1 MFKVEEVKIEKPKKE
16 EKKEKKE
23 EKVVAKVIQNLFPS
37 LKPSCSQYKVNV
49 SLALWYGNKWLDHGK
64 KTK

>member
-23 EKVVAKVIQNLFPS
+23 EKVAAKVKQNLFPS
-37 LKPSCSQYKVNV
+37 LKPKGV
-49 SLALWYGNKWLDHGK
+49 GGK
-64 KTK
+64 IQPSRTRAKFYNEKKFFILQ

>member
-23 EKVVAKVIQNLFPS
+23 EKVVAKVTQNLFSS
-37 LKPSCSQYKVNV
+37 LKFFVVNKVTV
-49 SLALWYGNKWLDHGK
+49 SLALWNGNKGLDEGK

>member
-23 EKVVAKVIQNLFPS
+23 EKVAAKVKQNLFPS
-37 LKPSCSQYKVNV
+37 LKPR
-49 SLALWYGNKWLDHGK
+49 GGGG
-64 KTK
+64 

>member
-23 EKVVAKVIQNLFPS
+23 EKVVAKVTQNLFSS
-37 LKPSCSQYKVNV
+37 LKPSCSQYKVTV
-49 SLALWYGNKWLDHGK
+49 SLALWNGNKGLDEGK